1 MSPWIVLSVLA
12 GYFSILF
19 GISRITSRKAQVD
32 TYFTGNRQSPW
43 FVVAFGMIGAS
54 LSGITF
60 ISVPGEVGNTHFY
73 YFQLVLGYL
82 VGYFVIA
89 TVLLPLYYRLRLVS
103 IYIYLEQR
111 FGTVSHRTGALFFLV
126 SQSIGASLRL
136 FVVSGVLHMA
146 LFRHYHIPFM
156 LTVVITIG
164 LIWAYTNKAGIK
176 TIVWTD
182 TFQTTMMLLSA
193 AVSIW
198 IVSRDL
204 NFSFG
209 DLTDTLFHNE
219 HSTIFNWDWKSGK
232 NFYKQFLTGIVVA
245 IAMNGLD
252 QNEMQKSLTCRNL
265 KEAQK
270 NIYLYTVFLVATNLI
285 FLSLGVLLYAWVQAR
300 GVVLPVDAAGKFL
313 DTDKL
318 FPTLALDHFGTAAGI
333 IFMLGI
339 AAAAFS
345 SADSAMTS
353 LTTAF
358 YTDFL
363 RLDHKTDRE
372 KTRIRQGIN
381 IGVALVLITIIMVFR
396 ALNNDS
402 VINTVYTI
410 AGYTYGPLLGIFFF
424 GLFTR
429 IQVKDRWVPVVAL
442 LSPVLAHLVNLLM
455 INRLDFNPG
464 YTLLLINGVITFAG
478 LWLIRTR
485 ARNHDMGKD
494 QYLVR
499 DRYRSRKD

>member
-1 MSPWIVLSVLA
+1 MSPLLVLTILVFYFAVL
-12 GYFSILF
+12 FL
-19 GISRITSRKAQVD
+19 ISRITSRKVNVD

-60 ISVPGEVGNTHFY
+60 ISVPGEVGNSNLF

-103 IYIYLEQR
+103 IYSYLETR
-111 FGTVSHRTGALFFLV
+111 FGTVSHKTGSLFFLM

-136 FVVSGVLHMA
+136 FVVSGVLHLA
-146 LFRHYHIPFM
+146 LFQHYHIPFM
-156 LTVVITIG
+156 LTVCITIL

-182 TFQTTMMLLSA
+182 IFQTSMMLLS
-193 AVSIW
+193 VGLSIY
-198 IVSRDL
+198 IVSRDMDL
-204 NFSFG
+204 SFG
-209 DLTDTLFHNE
+209 EMTGTIVNSE
-219 HSTIFNWDWKSGK
+219 HSTIFNWDWKFEK
-232 NFYKQFLTGIVVA
+232 NFYKQFVTGIVVA

-270 NIYLYTVFLVATNLI
+270 NIYLYSIILVVTNLI
-285 FLSLGVLLYAWVQAR
+285 FLSLGVLLYAYIQMN
-300 GVVLPVDAAGKFL
+300 GMVLPLDQAGNFL
-313 DTDKL
+313 DTDNL
-318 FPTLALDHFGTAAGI
+318 FPSLALNQFGTAAGI

-339 AAAAFS
+339 ASAAFS
-345 SADSAMTS
+345 SADSALTS

-363 RLDHKTDRE
+363 QLDHKTDQE
-372 KTRIRQGIN
+372 KTRIRKGVN
-381 IGVALVLITIIMVFR
+381 IGFALLLITIIMIFR
-396 ALNNDS
+396 ALNDDS
-402 VINTVYTI
+402 VINTVFTI
-410 AGYTYGPLLGIFFF
+410 AGYTYGPLLGLYFF

-429 IQVKDRWVPVVAL
+429 IRVKDRWVPVVVL
-442 LSPVLAHLVNLLM
+442 LSPALAYLLNLLM
-455 INRLDFNPG
+455 IEWFDFYLG
-464 YTLLLINGVITFAG
+464 YTLLLFNGLITFAG
-478 LWLIRTR
+478 LWVIRTPEPGNSQ
-485 ARNHDMGKD
+485 A
-494 QYLVR
+494 
-499 DRYRSRKD
+499 SR

>member
-1 MSPWIVLSVLA
+1 MSPILVLA
-12 GYFSILF
+12 VLVSYFAVLF
-19 GISRITSRKAQVD
+19 LISRITSRKVNVD

-60 ISVPGEVGNTHFY
+60 ISVPGEVGNSNFY

-103 IYIYLEQR
+103 IYSYLDTR
-111 FGTVSHRTGALFFLV
+111 FGAVSHKTGSLFFLI

-136 FVVSGVLHMA
+136 FVVAGVLHLA
-146 LFRHYHIPFM
+146 LFQYYHIPFM
-156 LTVVITIG
+156 LTVVITIL

-182 TFQTTMMLLSA
+182 IFQTSMMLLS
-193 AVSIW
+193 VGVTIY
-198 IVSRDL
+198 IVSRDMNL
-204 NFSFG
+204 SFG
-209 DLTDTLFHNE
+209 EMTNTIFNSE
-219 HSTIFNWDWKSGK
+219 HSRIFNWDWKFEK
-232 NFYKQFLTGIVVA
+232 NFYKQFITGIVVA

-265 KEAQK
+265 REAQK
-270 NIYLYTVFLVATNLI
+270 NIFLYSIILVVTNLI
-285 FLSLGVLLYAWVQAR
+285 FLSLGVLLFAYVQMA
-300 GVVLPVDAAGKFL
+300 GIELPLDQAGKIL
-313 DTDKL
+313 NTDNL
-318 FPTLALDHFGTAAGI
+318 FPSLALNQFGTSAGI

-339 AAAAFS
+339 ASAAFS
-345 SADSAMTS
+345 SADSALTS

-363 RLDHKTDRE
+363 HLDHKTDTE
-372 KTRIRQGIN
+372 KTRIRKGVN
-381 IGVALVLITIIMVFR
+381 IAFALILITIIMIFR

-402 VINTVYTI
+402 VINTVFTI
-410 AGYTYGPLLGIFFF
+410 AGYNYGPLLGLYAF

-429 IQVKDRWVPVVAL
+429 IRVKDRWVPVVAI
-442 LSPVLAHLVNLLM
+442 LSPLMAWLLNLLM
-455 INRLDFNPG
+455 IKLFGFYLG
-464 YTLLLINGVITFAG
+464 YTLLFFNGLITFAG
-478 LWLIRTR
+478 LWLIRTME
-485 ARNHDMGKD
+485 HK
-494 QYLVR
+494 
-499 DRYRSRKD
+499 SKH

>member
-1 MSPWIVLSVLA
+1 MSPMLVLTVLVI
-12 GYFSILF
+12 YFAVLF
-19 GISRITSRKAQVD
+19 LISRITSRKVNVD

-60 ISVPGEVGNTHFY
+60 ISVPGEVGNTNFY

-103 IYIYLEQR
+103 IYSYLETR
-111 FGTVSHRTGALFFLV
+111 FGPVSHKTGSLFFLV

-136 FVVSGVLHMA
+136 FVVSGVLHLA
-146 LFRHYHIPFM
+146 LFQYYHIPFM
-156 LTVVITIG
+156 VTVCLTIL

-182 TFQTTMMLLSA
+182 TFQTFMMLLSVG
-193 AVSIW
+193 VSIY
-198 IVSRDL
+198 IVSSDMNL
-204 NFSFG
+204 SFG
-209 DLTDTLFHNE
+209 EMTKTIFNSE
-219 HSTIFNWDWKSGK
+219 HSTIFNWDWKFEK
-232 NFYKQFLTGIVVA
+232 NFYKQFITGIVVA

-252 QNEMQKSLTCRNL
+252 QNEMQKSLTCRSL

-270 NIYLYTVFLVATNLI
+270 NIFLYSIILVVTNLI
-285 FLSLGVLLYAWVQAR
+285 FLSLGVLLYTYIQMS
-300 GVVLPVDAAGKFL
+300 GIVLPLDQAGNFL
-313 DTDKL
+313 NTDNL
-318 FPTLALDHFGTAAGI
+318 FPELALNQLGTTAGI

-339 AAAAFS
+339 ASAAFS

-363 RLDHKTDRE
+363 NLDHKTDTE
-372 KTRIRQGIN
+372 KRRIRMRIN
-381 IGVALVLITIIMVFR
+381 IAVALILITIIMIFR

-402 VINTVYTI
+402 VINTVFTI
-410 AGYTYGPLLGIFFF
+410 AGYTYGPLLGLYAF
-424 GLFTR
+424 GLFTKHKVR
-429 IQVKDRWVPVVAL
+429 DRWVPAVAL
-442 LSPVLAHLVNLLM
+442 LSPLLAYLLNLLM
-455 INRLDFNPG
+455 IAWFDFYLG
-464 YTLLLINGVITFAG
+464 YTLLLFNGLITFAG
-478 LWLIRTR
+478 LTMIRTR
-485 ARNHDMGKD
+485 EERN
-494 QYLVR
+494 LTN
-499 DRYRSRKD
+499 S

>member
-1 MSPWIVLSVLA
+1 MSPQLVLTVIVIYFAVL
-12 GYFSILF
+12 FL
-19 GISRITSRKAQVD
+19 ISRITSRRAGVD

-43 FVVAFGMIGAS
+43 YIVAFGMIGAS

-89 TVLLPLYYRLRLVS
+89 NVLLPLYYRLRLVS
-103 IYIYLEQR
+103 IYSYLATR
-111 FGTVSHRTGALFFLV
+111 FGEVSHKTGSLFFLL

-136 FVVSGVLHMA
+136 FVVAGVLQLA
-146 LFRHYHIPFM
+146 LFQHWHVPFM
-156 LTVVITIG
+156 LTVVITIA

-182 TFQTTMMLLSA
+182 MFQTTMMLVA
-193 AVSIW
+193 VGVSIY
-198 IVSRDL
+198 IVSSDMHL
-204 NFSFG
+204 SFG
-209 DLTDTLFHNE
+209 EMARTIADSE
-219 HSTIFNWDWKSGK
+219 HSRIFNWEWKFEK
-232 NFYKQFLTGIVVA
+232 NFYKQFITGIVVA

-265 KEAQK
+265 KEAKK
-270 NIYLYTVFLVATNLI
+270 NIYLYSVILVLTNLV
-285 FLSLGVLLYAWVQAR
+285 FLSLGVLLYAYIDTVGIA
-300 GVVLPVDAAGKFL
+300 LPVDQAGNYL

-318 FPTLALDHFGTAAGI
+318 FPNLALNRFGTTAGI

-339 AAAAFS
+339 ASAAFS

-363 RLDHKTDRE
+363 HLDHKTDSE
-372 KTRIRQGIN
+372 KKRIRHLIN
-381 IGVALVLITIIMVFR
+381 IAVALVLITIIMIFR
-396 ALNNDS
+396 AVNNDS

-410 AGYTYGPLLGIFFF
+410 AGYTYGPLLGLFSF
-424 GLFTR
+424 GLFTKYNIR
-429 IQVKDRWVPVVAL
+429 DRWVPLVVL
-442 LSPVLAHLVNLLM
+442 LSPVLAYLLNLVL
-455 INRLDFNPG
+455 IKGFDFNLG
-464 YTLLLINGVITFAG
+464 FTLLLFNGMITFAG
-478 LWLIRTR
+478 LRVIRR
-485 ARNHDMGKD
+485 R
-494 QYLVR
+494 
-499 DRYRSRKD
+499 

>member
-1 MSPWIVLSVLA
+1 MSHWIVLTVLA
-12 GYFSILF
+12 AYFAILL
-19 GISRITSRKAQVD
+19 GISRITSRRAGVD

-103 IYIYLEQR
+103 IYTYLETR
-111 FGTVSHRTGALFFLV
+111 FGPVSHRTGALFFLI
-126 SQSIGASLRL
+126 SQSTGASLRL

-146 LFRHYHIPFM
+146 LFQHYRIPFM
-156 LTVVITIG
+156 WTVVITIL
-164 LIWAYTNKAGIK
+164 LIWIYTNRAGIK

-193 AVSIW
+193 GISIW

-204 NFSFG
+204 NLSFG
-209 DLTDTLFHNE
+209 ELGRTLIHSE
-219 HSTIFNWDWKSGK
+219 HAAIFNWDWKFEK
-232 NFYKQFLTGIVVA
+232 NFYKQFLTGVVVA

-252 QNEMQKSLTCRNL
+252 QNEMQKSLTCPNL
-265 KEAQK
+265 KDAQK
-270 NIYLYTVFLVATNLI
+270 NIYLYTFFLVITNLI

-300 GVVLPVDAAGKFL
+300 ELVLPVDAAGRFL
-313 DTDKL
+313 DTDRV
-318 FPTLALDHFGTAAGI
+318 FPMLALEHFGTTAGV

-339 AAAAFS
+339 ASAAFS

-372 KTRIRQGIN
+372 KKRIRHMIN
-381 IGVALVLITIIMVFR
+381 IGVALVLITIIMIFR

-402 VINTVYTI
+402 VINAVYTI

-424 GLFTR
+424 GLITR
-429 IQVKDRWVPVVAL
+429 IRVRDRWVPVVAL
-442 LSPVLAHLVNLLM
+442 LSPLLAHLVSLLM
-455 INRLDFNPG
+455 ISRLDFHPG
-464 YTLLLINGVITFAG
+464 YTLLLINGLITFAG
-478 LWLIRTR
+478 LWLIRLPRRET
-485 ARNHDMGKD
+485 
-494 QYLVR
+494 
-499 DRYRSRKD
+499 